1 MVEITT
7 LDVVDQAAAGTPKD
21 GDEGANK
28 GAAADAT
35 NGKAAHNNNNEEEEE
50 EVEEDSSSPASS
62 RGDLARDTTF
72 PQQLMDA
79 IEHETMAP
87 DGFMGDDGERVFEWS
102 EDGTSF
108 VVRHKAIFES
118 HVIPRHFNVKCKVMS
133 FVRKLY
139 R

>member
-7 LDVVDQAAAGTPKD
+7 LEPAANED
-21 GDEGANK
+21 GDDPSTVV
-28 GAAADAT
+28 DAT
-35 NGKAAHNNNNEEEEE
+35 NGKAAHNNNNDEEDVVEEE
-50 EVEEDSSSPASS
+50 SSSPAS

-79 IEHETMAP
+79 IDHETVAP
-87 DGFMGDDGERVFEWS
+87 DGFKGDDGQRVLEWG
-102 EDGTSF
+102 EDGKSF
-108 VVRHKAIFES
+108 VVRHKAIFEN
-118 HVIPRHFNVKCKVMS
+118 HVLPRHFTLNCKFMS

>member
-1 MVEITT
+1 MSLTKPPPAH
-7 LDVVDQAAAGTPKD
+7 QRMGT
-21 GDEGANK
+21 N
-28 GAAADAT
+28 
-35 NGKAAHNNNNEEEEE
+35 NGKAAHNNNNEEE
-50 EVEEDSSSPASS
+50 VEDDSSSPASS

-87 DGFMGDDGERVFEWS
+87 DGFMMDDGERVLEWS

>member
-7 LDVVDQAAAGTPKD
+7 LEPAALND
-21 GDEGANK
+21 GDDPSTVAVV
-28 GAAADAT
+28 DAT
-35 NGKAAHNNNNEEEEE
+35 NGKAKAAHNNNDEE
-50 EVEEDSSSPASS
+50 EVVEEDNSSPAS

-79 IEHETMAP
+79 IDHETVAP
-87 DGFMGDDGERVFEWS
+87 DGFKGDDGQRVLEWG
-102 EDGTSF
+102 EDGKSF
-108 VVRHKAIFES
+108 VVRHKAIFEN
-118 HVIPRHFNVKCKVMS
+118 HVLPRHFTLKCKFMS